1 LRGVVAPDFRQ
12 ADSGLER
19 CDRLLRA
26 TTREEDPVAISIE
39 EFKNGMSLRAGGVA
53 VVTARAGETV
63 HGMTVTDF
71 AGVSADPPLAL
82 VCADKSSNTL
92 GVIREGGCFA
102 INLLARDQ
110 LELSNRFASKKHEWE
125 RFEGLDTEAGP
136 TGAPLLPGC
145 VSNIDCSLVA
155 EHDAGDH
162 VIFVGRVEQ
171 ITSRDLEPLLYY
183 GGSYGRF
190 TLVD

>member
-1 LRGVVAPDFRQ
+1 M
-12 ADSGLER
+12 
-19 CDRLLRA
+19 
-26 TTREEDPVAISIE
+26 AISVE

-125 RFEGLDTEAGP
+125 RFEGLDCAVGP
-136 TGAPLLPGC
+136 TGAPLIPGA
-145 VSNIDCSLVA
+145 VASFDCSLQA

-162 VIFVGRVEQ
+162 VIFVGRIEQ
-171 ITSRDLEPLLYY
+171 LVTRNLAPLVYLSGEYC
-183 GGSYGRF
+183 SAVPIDR
-190 TLVD
+190 